1 MQSSC
6 EGHHPVTCR
15 VLMLPILDLNPSDM
29 TCVRS
34 VFGFINKQASL
45 LHLPSSYITFHQ
57 PLYSKAIDIVLAD
70 GLNTV
75 VQFGGFHTLMNFM
88 GAVGHVMHG

>member
-1 MQSSC
+1 MQSNC

-34 VFGFINKQASL
+34 VFGFISKQASL
-45 LHLPSSYITFHQ
+45 LHLPSAYITFDQ

-75 VQFGGFHTLMNFM
+75 VGWADFIHS
-88 GAVGHVMHG
+88 